1 MEDKKLIR
9 ILFAED
15 NKYDLQLAI
24 RELSTSGLTF
34 LNKCVETKAEF
45 EKELDF
51 FKPDIIISDYFLTD
65 FDGLSILET
74 VFSRNPDLPVIITTG
89 SINEETA
96 VKCMKAGAA
105 DYVLKDQLRRLPF
118 SVKEVL
124 NKKAIRQE
132 KEETEIA
139 LRQSESRFSLL
150 LNNISNIAVQCYTA
164 DGIVKYWNKASEN
177 IYQYTANEALGQS
190 LYDLIIPDEIKDFVK
205 RDVRKM
211 IETGIGINSEEI
223 RLKRKDGSLVDLYS
237 SHSVL
242 ESGQGE
248 KELYCIDI
256 DITDRIRVEN
266 DLLNSELK
274 YRNLVENSFIG
285 IYQSTL
291 QGELLFVNEAFVRL
305 LGYES
310 PDELALIP
318 AEKIYSI
325 PNDRKVLLQSITK
338 NNSISGF
345 ETVLVTKNGQKKHVI
360 INASLEF
367 DRIAGMVLDI
377 TERKTVE
384 NELIKA
390 KEKAE
395 ESDRLKSSFLAN
407 LSHEVRTP
415 MNGIVGFAELLL
427 EDEIDVDSKRLYVET
442 ITQNSYQ
449 LLKIISDIIEISK
462 IETEQLTINNHEFSL
477 NSMIGELERL
487 YAERAFDKS
496 LNFSFSDICDGEN
509 LSLVSDEAKIRL
521 ILSHLLDNAI
531 KFTETGSI
539 RASCKKS
546 EKYLDFYIE
555 DTGCGVPKAFEELIF
570 EPFRQA
576 DDSYNRNHGGNGL
589 GLSIARAYVELLGGN
604 IWLESNTSSGAVFAF
619 RLPMRFKP
627 DESLA
632 ALNSDSIESA
642 YSGFTF
648 LIAEDEI
655 TNFVYLKKL
664 LIHSGAI
671 ILHASNGKEAID
683 IVSDNPAVDLIFMDI
698 KMPVIDGIE
707 ATRHIKKSHPSLPI
721 IATTAYAMT
730 GDREL
735 CLASGCD
742 GYVSKPIRKNELYRI
757 IKKVMISL

>member
-1 MEDKKLIR
+1 MENNNLIR

-24 RELSTSGLTF
+24 RELNTSGLSF
-34 LNKCVETKAEF
+34 LNKCVETRAEF
-45 EKELDF
+45 EKELDLF
-51 FKPDIIISDYFLTD
+51 QPDIIISDYFLTD
-65 FDGLSILET
+65 FDGLSLLET
-74 VFSRNPDLPVIITTG
+74 VFSIRPDLPVIITTG

-96 VKCMKAGAA
+96 VNCMKAGAA

-124 NKKAIRQE
+124 NKKAIQLA
-132 KEETEIA
+132 KEETETA

-150 LNNISNIAVQCYTA
+150 LNNISNIAVQCYSPE
-164 DGIVKYWNKASEN
+164 GIVKYWNKASEN
-177 IYQYTANEALGQS
+177 IYQYTAKEALGQS
-190 LYDLIIPDEIKDFVK
+190 LYDLIIPADIMDFVK
-205 RDVRKM
+205 RDVKKM
-211 IETGIGINSEEI
+211 IETGIGKTSEEL
-223 RLKRKDGSLVDLYS
+223 RLKRKDGSFVNLYS

-242 ESGQGE
+242 ESGKGE

-256 DITDRIRVEN
+256 DITDRIRIEN

-291 QGELLFVNEAFVRL
+291 QGKLLFVNEAFVRL
-305 LGYES
+305 LGYNF
-310 PDELALIP
+310 PDELAQIP
-318 AEKIYSI
+318 VEMIYSI
-325 PNDRKVLLQSITK
+325 PDDRKLLLQSITERK
-338 NNSISGF
+338 SINGF
-345 ETVLVTKNGQKKHVI
+345 ETVLVTKNGQKKYVI

-377 TERKTVE
+377 TERKIVE

-427 EDEIDVDSKRLYVET
+427 EDTLDIDSKRLFVET

-462 IETEQLTINNHEFSL
+462 IETEQLTISNHEFSL
-477 NSMIGELERL
+477 KSMMEELEQHYKEL
-487 YAERAFDKS
+487 AFRKS
-496 LNFSFSDICDGEN
+496 LNLSFSDMCDGGD
-509 LSLVSDEAKIRL
+509 LLIISDEAKIRL
-521 ILSHLLDNAI
+521 ILSHLLDNAL
-531 KFTETGSI
+531 KFTESGGI
-539 RASCKKS
+539 KASCKKS

-555 DTGCGVPKAFEELIF
+555 DTGTGVPEGCEELIF
-570 EPFRQA
+570 EPFRQV

-589 GLSIARAYVELLGGN
+589 GLSIAKAYIELLGGN
-604 IWLESNTSSGAVFAF
+604 IWLESNTPSGAIFAF

-627 DESLA
+627 GDSSSKIYTDSFELA
-632 ALNSDSIESA
+632 YKGL
-642 YSGFTF
+642 TF
-648 LIAEDEI
+648 LIAEDEMSNYI
-655 TNFVYLKKL
+655 YLKKL
-664 LIHSGAI
+664 LIPGGALL
-671 ILHASNGKEAID
+671 LHALNGKEAID
-683 IVSDNPAVDLIFMDI
+683 IVSNYPTIDLIFMDV

-707 ATRHIKKSHPSLPI
+707 ATKLIKESHPSIPI
-721 IATTAYAMT
+721 IATTAYAMS

-735 CLASGCD
+735 CLTAGCD
-742 GYVSKPIRKNELYRI
+742 SYISKPIRKNELYRI
-757 IKKVMISL
+757 IKQVMK

>member
-1 MEDKKLIR
+1 MENNKLIR

-15 NKYDLQLAI
+15 NKYDLQLAV
-24 RELSTSGLTF
+24 RELNTSGLSF
-34 LNKCVETKAEF
+34 LNKCVETRAEF
-45 EKELDF
+45 EKELDLF
-51 FKPDIIISDYFLTD
+51 QPDIIISDYFLTD

-74 VFSRNPDLPVIITTG
+74 VFSRRPDLPVIITTG

-124 NKKAIRQE
+124 NKKAIQRA
-132 KEETEIA
+132 KEETESA

-150 LNNISNIAVQCYTA
+150 LNNISNIAVQCYSPE
-164 DGIVKYWNKASEN
+164 GIVKYWNKASEN
-177 IYQYTANEALGQS
+177 IYQYTASEALGKS
-190 LYDLIIPDEIKDFVK
+190 LYDLIIPEEVVDFVK
-205 RDVRKM
+205 KDVHQM
-211 IETGIGINSEEI
+211 IETGIGKASEEL
-223 RLKRKDGSLVDLYS
+223 RLKRKDGSFVNLYS

-242 ESGQGE
+242 ESVKGE

-256 DITDRIRVEN
+256 DITDRIRIEN

-291 QGELLFVNEAFVRL
+291 QGKLLFVNEAFVRL
-305 LGYES
+305 LGYNS
-310 PDELALIP
+310 PDELAQIP
-318 AEKIYSI
+318 VEMIYSI
-325 PNDRKVLLQSITK
+325 PDDRKVLLQSITEQK
-338 NNSISGF
+338 NINGF
-345 ETVLVTKNGQKKHVI
+345 ETVLVTKNGQKKNVI

-377 TERKTVE
+377 TERKMVE

-427 EDEIDVDSKRLYVET
+427 EDSLDIDSKRLFVET

-462 IETEQLTINNHEFSL
+462 IETEQLTISNQEFSL
-477 NSMIGELERL
+477 KSMMEELERHYKEL
-487 YAERAFDKS
+487 AFRKS
-496 LNFSFSDICDGEN
+496 LDFSFSNICDGEN
-509 LSLVSDEAKIRL
+509 LLIISDEAKIRL

-531 KFTETGSI
+531 KFTETGGI
-539 RASCKKS
+539 KASCKKS

-555 DTGCGVPKAFEELIF
+555 DTGSGVPEGCEELIF
-570 EPFRQA
+570 EPFRQVE
-576 DDSYNRNHGGNGL
+576 DSYNRNHGGNGL
-589 GLSIARAYVELLGGN
+589 GLSIAKAYIELLGGN
-604 IWLESNTSSGAVFAF
+604 IWLESNADSGATFAF

-627 DESLA
+627 GESSSEIY
-632 ALNSDSIESA
+632 SDSIEST
-642 YSGFTF
+642 YTGLTF
-648 LIAEDEI
+648 LIAEDEMS
-655 TNFVYLKKL
+655 NFVYLKKL
-664 LIHSGAI
+664 LIPGGALL
-671 ILHASNGKEAID
+671 LHASNGKEAIE
-683 IVSDNPAVDLIFMDI
+683 IVSNYPTIDLIFMDI

-707 ATRHIKKSHPSLPI
+707 ATKLIKESHPSIPI

-735 CLASGCD
+735 CLAAGCD
-742 GYVSKPIRKNELYRI
+742 AYISKPIRKNELYRI
-757 IKKVMISL
+757 IKRVMK

>member
-1 MEDKKLIR
+1 MENEKLIR

-24 RELSTSGLTF
+24 RELSNSGLTF

-45 EKELDF
+45 ETELELF
-51 FKPDIIISDYFLTD
+51 QPDIVISDYFLTD
-65 FDGLSILET
+65 LDGLTILET
-74 VFSRNPDLPVIITTG
+74 VFSRKPDLPVIITTG

-96 VKCMKAGAA
+96 VNCMKAGAA

-124 NKKAIRQE
+124 NNKAVRQAKK
-132 KEETEIA
+132 ETEIA
-139 LRQSESRFSLL
+139 LRQSESRFSIL

-177 IYQYTANEALGQS
+177 IYQYTANEAIGKS
-190 LYDLIIPDEIKDFVK
+190 LYDLIIPEDIRELVK
-205 RDVRKM
+205 SDVREM
-211 IETGIGINSEEI
+211 IETGIAKNSEEI
-223 RLKRKDGSLVDLYS
+223 RLKRKDGSLVDLFS

-242 ESGQGE
+242 ESGKGE

-256 DITDRIRVEN
+256 YITDRIRVEN
-266 DLLNSELK
+266 DLLNSEVK
-274 YRNLVENSFIG
+274 YRNLVENSIIG

-291 QGELLFVNEAFVRL
+291 QGEILFVNDAFVRL

-310 PDELALIP
+310 PDELVHIP

-325 PNDRKVLLQSITK
+325 PSDRKVLIQSITENK
-338 NNSISGF
+338 TISGF
-345 ETVLVTKNGQKKHVI
+345 ETVLVTKDGQKKSVI

-427 EDEIDVDSKRLYVET
+427 EDELDIDSKRLYVDT
-442 ITQNSYQ
+442 VIQNSYH

-477 NSMIGELERL
+477 NSMIGDLERL
-487 YAERAFDKS
+487 YAERASGKS
-496 LNFSFSDICDGEN
+496 INFSFSDFCDGEN
-509 LSLVSDEAKIRL
+509 LVLVSDEAKIRL

-539 RASCKKS
+539 KARCEKS
-546 EKYLDFYIE
+546 EKYLYFFIE
-555 DTGCGVPKAFEELIF
+555 DTGCGIPKAFEKLIF

-576 DDSYNRNHGGNGL
+576 EDSYNRNYGGNGL

-604 IWLESNTSSGAVFAF
+604 IWLESNTPSGAVFAF

-627 DESLA
+627 DESFSA
-632 ALNSDSIESA
+632 KNYDSIEST

-655 TNFVYLKKL
+655 SNFVYLKKL
-664 LIHSGAI
+664 LISSGAI
-671 ILHASNGKEAID
+671 ILHASNGQEAID
-683 IVSDNPAVDLIFMDI
+683 IVSENPAVDLIFMDI
-698 KMPVIDGIE
+698 KMPVVDGIE
-707 ATRHIKKSHPSLPI
+707 ATKLIKHTHPLLPI

-730 GDREL
+730 GDRER